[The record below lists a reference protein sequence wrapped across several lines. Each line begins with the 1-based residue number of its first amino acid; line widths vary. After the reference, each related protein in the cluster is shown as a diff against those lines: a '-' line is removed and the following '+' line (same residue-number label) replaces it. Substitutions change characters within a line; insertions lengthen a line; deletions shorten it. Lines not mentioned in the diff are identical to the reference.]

1 MTDISKPFID
11 LGPSAWPNAQSAAKL
26 EWLSTNALGG
36 YAFATVSGALQ
47 RRWHGVLIAA
57 TDPPAGR
64 TMLVSKV
71 EITVITKGART
82 EQVLHALEM
91 GQLRPLARLL
101 ELVRAAA

>member
-11 LGPSAWPNAQSAAKL
+11 LGPSAWPNAQNAAKI

-47 RRWHGVLIAA
+47 RRWHGLLIAA

-82 EQVLHALEM
+82 
-91 GQLRPLARLL
+91 PLSANQWSSGMDAPTCVSFAR
-101 ELVRAAA
+101 VA